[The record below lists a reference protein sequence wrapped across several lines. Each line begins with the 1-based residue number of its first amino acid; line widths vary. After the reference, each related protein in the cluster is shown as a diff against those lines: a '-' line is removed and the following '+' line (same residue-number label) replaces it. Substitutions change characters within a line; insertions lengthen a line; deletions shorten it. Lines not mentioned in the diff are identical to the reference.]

1 MPKLTMSRLSKD
13 ITPFTRDQKVY
24 QIDLD
29 KTDRVIVSG
38 KKGKSGLFVKM
49 SVPISA
55 LKRHECIEMTDEE
68 YGEIVNANVVEK
80 EKRDELKVRKKERHS
95 GGDGEILRPEGK

>member
-1 MPKLTMSRLSKD
+1 MPRLTKSTLSKD
-13 ITPFTRDQKVY
+13 ITPFKKDQKVY
-24 QIDLD
+24 QINLD
-29 KTDRVIVSG
+29 KSDRVIVSG

-55 LKRHECIEMTDEE
+55 LKRHECVEMEDKE
-68 YGEIVNANVVEK
+68 YGEIVNANVVKK